1 MSRASAMRI
10 GEVARQSGLSVD
22 TVRFYEREGL
32 LGRVRRRPSGTRE
45 FGSETVQRLAF
56 IRQAA
61 ALGFSLAEI
70 RELLVLRVSSRT
82 TCEEVQRRAQAKL
95 DGVRARIAELE
106 ALGASLARVVKS
118 CASVG
123 ADCPCPFLEAVRA
136 PSPAADEP
144 RPTSR

>member
-45 FGSETVQRLAF
+45 FSPETVQRLAF

-70 RELLVLRVSSRT
+70 RELLALGVSSRT
-82 TCEEVQRRAQAKL
+82 SCEDVQRRAQAKL
-95 DGVRARIAELE
+95 EGVRARIAELE
-106 ALGASLARVVKS
+106 AIGTSLARVVES
-118 CASVG
+118 CTSAGV
-123 ADCPCPFLEAVRA
+123 DCPCPFLEVIRL
-136 PSPAADEP
+136 PSPADDES